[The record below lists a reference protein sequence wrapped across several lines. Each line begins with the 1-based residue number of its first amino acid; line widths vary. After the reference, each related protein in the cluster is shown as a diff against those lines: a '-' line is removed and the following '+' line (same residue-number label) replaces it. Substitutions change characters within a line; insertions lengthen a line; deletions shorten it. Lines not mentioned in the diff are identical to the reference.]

1 MKSPLF
7 VKYMVLVNEKTKID
21 VSLGAFNQPSMFA
34 PSASLMGAKYGPTSQ
49 QHLQM
54 SKNMTTDLQANTPG
68 NKWFGGLI
76 GGKSKTGKEDKEA
89 ELETLRNVKVF
100 LTAKL
105 KQNEEVTGTLQKDI
119 GILKEILRVEKS
131 IT

>member
-1 MKSPLF
+1 M
-7 VKYMVLVNEKTKID
+7 
-21 VSLGAFNQPSMFA
+21 
-34 PSASLMGAKYGPTSQ
+34 
-49 QHLQM
+49 QM
-54 SKNMTTDLQANTPG
+54 SKGMTKDLASTV
-68 NKWFGGLI
+68 
-76 GGKSKTGKEDKEA
+76 GKSIMGKMLGQTKQAGKEDKEA

-131 IT
+131 ITQKTLG

>member
-1 MKSPLF
+1 MS
-7 VKYMVLVNEKTKID
+7 
-21 VSLGAFNQPSMFA
+21 
-34 PSASLMGAKYGPTSQ
+34 GPTSQ
-49 QHLQM
+49 AHIQM
-54 SKNMTTDLQANTPG
+54 SRGMTKDLASNVSG
-68 NKWFGGLI
+68 GVKGVAGAIGAGASWFT
-76 GGKSKTGKEDKEA
+76 GKPAKTGKEDKEA

-105 KQNEEVTGTLQKDI
+105 KQNEEVTNTLQKDI